1 MNDAGDR
8 RRVQQAA
15 LRVGAVVGIGS
26 AVVLAGGV
34 AILLAVLLAGAR
46 RDDAHEHG
54 GGHGGG
60 PGGDGDRFVIDVDHV
75 LPWVVGLGLVGVLL
89 LAIVAWLGARRA
101 VRPLEGALRLQ
112 RTFVADASH
121 ELRTPL
127 TALSSRVQLLQRR
140 IARGEDPES
149 TLAALREDVAVM
161 DAVLPDMLLAA
172 ESGQSS
178 ETAVV
183 SDAVTEAVRTATPL
197 ADDAGVVLG
206 IRGAADQAAASGA
219 VRARIPTVT
228 LTRLCIA
235 LLDNAVQ
242 HTPRGSAVEIS
253 ASAEGGRVAVRV
265 TDAGSG
271 IAPQDIDRIFER
283 FARGHEA
290 GRRRGF
296 GLGLALVREA
306 AAAVGGSIVV
316 ERTSPAGTTFLLT
329 LPRG

>member
-8 RRVQQAA
+8 RRVQRAA

-26 AVVLAGGV
+26 AVVLTGGV
-34 AILLAVLLAGAR
+34 AILVTVLLAGGR
-46 RDDAHEHG
+46 PDDAHDHG
-54 GGHGGG
+54 GPSGAH
-60 PGGDGDRFVIDVDHV
+60 GGDGDRFVIDVDHV
-75 LPWVVGLGLVGVLL
+75 LPWVIGLGIVGVLL
-89 LAIVAWLGARRA
+89 LAIVAWFGARRA

-140 IARGEDPES
+140 IARGEDPGS

-161 DAVLPDMLLAA
+161 DDVLTDMLLAA
-172 ESGQSS
+172 EAGQSS
-178 ETAVV
+178 GTAIV
-183 SDAVTEAVRTATPL
+183 SDAVSAAVRTVTPL
-197 ADDAGVVLG
+197 ADDAGVALG
-206 IRGAADQAAASGA
+206 VRSAADQAAATGD
-219 VRARIPTVT
+219 VRARIPTTT
-228 LTRLCIA
+228 LTRLCVA

-242 HTPRGSAVEIS
+242 HAPQGSEVEIS
-253 ASAEGGRVAVRV
+253 TSAEGDRIAVRV
-265 TDAGSG
+265 IDAGVG
-271 IAPQDIDRIFER
+271 IAAQDVDRVFER
-283 FARGHEA
+283 FARGPEA

-306 AAAVGGSIVV
+306 ATAAGGSITV

>member
-8 RRVQQAA
+8 RRVQRAA

-26 AVVLAGGV
+26 AVVLTGGV
-34 AILLAVLLAGAR
+34 AILVTVLLAGGR
-46 RDDAHEHG
+46 PDDAHDHG
-54 GGHGGG
+54 GPGGSH
-60 PGGDGDRFVIDVDHV
+60 GGDGDRFVIDVDHV
-75 LPWVVGLGLVGVLL
+75 LPWVIGLGIVGVLL
-89 LAIVAWLGARRA
+89 LAIVAWFGARRA

-140 IARGEDPES
+140 IARGEDPGS
-149 TLAALREDVAVM
+149 TLAALREDVTVM
-161 DAVLPDMLLAA
+161 DDVLTDMLLAA
-172 ESGQSS
+172 EAGQSS
-178 ETAVV
+178 GTAIV
-183 SDAVTEAVRTATPL
+183 SDAVSAAVRTVTPL
-197 ADDAGVVLG
+197 ADDAGVALG
-206 IRGAADQAAASGA
+206 VRSAADQAAATGD
-219 VRARIPTVT
+219 VRARIPTTT
-228 LTRLCIA
+228 LTRLCVA

-242 HTPRGSAVEIS
+242 HAPQGSEVEIS
-253 ASAEGGRVAVRV
+253 TSAEGDRIAVRV
-265 TDAGSG
+265 IDAGVG
-271 IAPQDIDRIFER
+271 IAAQDVDRVFER
-283 FARGHEA
+283 FARGPEA

-306 AAAVGGSIVV
+306 ATAAGGSITV